1 MAFASPVAQSVLLR
15 LLTALLNLVLLGY
28 TARMLGPGVRGEI
41 SLLIATL
48 GIALHI
54 AGMGG
59 GSLLVYLLPR
69 HPHGGIYRRALLW
82 TTATAVG
89 VALVALLVQ
98 ANLPLHPALW
108 PALLFA
114 SYGATSTAGCWWPEE
129 RFWSTTASTSAT
141 VFCNSCC
148 SLACSMAVPQPT

>member
-59 GSLLVYLLPR
+59 GSQLVYLLPR

-89 VALVALLVQ
+89 VALVALLVRRIC
-98 ANLPLHPALW
+98 PCTRPYG
-108 PALLFA
+108 P
-114 SYGATSTAGCWWPEE
+114 SYCWHSCGATSTAGCLWPAE
-129 RFWSTTASTSAT
+129 RF
-141 VFCNSCC
+141 
-148 SLACSMAVPQPT
+148 